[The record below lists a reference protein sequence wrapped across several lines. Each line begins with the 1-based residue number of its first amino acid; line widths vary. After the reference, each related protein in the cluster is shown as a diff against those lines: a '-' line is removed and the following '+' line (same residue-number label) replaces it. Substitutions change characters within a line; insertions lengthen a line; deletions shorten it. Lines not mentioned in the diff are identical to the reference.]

1 MTLVR
6 WDPLR
11 EMDQMLDRYSRD
23 LLTQRGMDLDLLSR
37 GDWAPRVD
45 IVETDKAFVI
55 KMEIPEVDKKDV
67 KISVEHGMLAVR
79 GERKQEKEEEGK
91 KFHRIERCYGSFCR
105 SFTLPKNVDDG
116 KIEAKFKD
124 GMLTIELPKVEQP
137 KSKPVEI
144 KVG

>member
-1 MTLVR
+1 MPLVK

-11 EMDQMLDRYSRD
+11 EMDHMLDRYSRD
-23 LLTQRGMDLDLLSR
+23 LLTQHGMDLDLFSR

-45 IVETDKAFVI
+45 IAETEKAFII

-67 KISVEHGMLAVR
+67 KIHVEHGILAVK
-79 GERKQEKEEEGK
+79 GERKQEKEEAGK

-105 SFTLPKNVDDG
+105 SFTLPKSIDEG

-124 GMLTIELPKVEQP
+124 GMLTIELPKIEQP
-137 KSKPVEI
+137 KSTPIEI

>member
-1 MTLVR
+1 MTLIK

-11 EMDQMLDRYSRD
+11 EMDRALDRYSRD
-23 LLTQRGMDLDLLSR
+23 YLTQRGLELDLGFG

-45 IVETDKAFVI
+45 IAETDKAFVI
-55 KMEIPEVDKKDV
+55 KMEVPEVDKKDV
-67 KISVEHGMLAVR
+67 KIEVEHGILKIM
-79 GERKQEKEEEGK
+79 GERKREKEEQGK

-105 SFTLPKNVDDG
+105 SFTLPKNIEEG

-124 GMLTIELPKVEQP
+124 GMLTVELPKVELP
-137 KSKPVEI
+137 KSKPIEI